1 MSLKFDGIDLGTL
14 AFTESSAMPHLIKHY
29 IRHSIIGFGLSAVFV
44 AMILTL
50 NVANLWYLVTHTDVG
65 FLAVFLLWLF
75 NGIVFAGVQ
84 FGISIMLMKY
94 DEDEDDDPQGG
105 RPVALA
111 PVPAD
116 APTRR
121 KNMRNLEVR

>member
-1 MSLKFDGIDLGTL
+1 
-14 AFTESSAMPHLIKHY
+14 MPHLIKHY
-29 IRHSIIGFGLSAVFV
+29 IRHSVIGFGLSAVFV
-44 AMILTL
+44 AMILTF

-94 DEDEDDDPQGG
+94 DEDDDDPQGG

-111 PVPAD
+111 PVRAEVPAHN
-116 APTRR
+116 
-121 KNMRNLEVR
+121 KNIRNFKVK